1 MQRMDKMEQLAGKV
15 ALVTGGA
22 SGIGLS
28 IARELAAAGATLV
41 LADIDRA
48 RLDAAVD
55 ALGDS
60 ATVVPEVLD
69 VADRQAWEAAA
80 TRIEARFGG
89 IDVLV
94 NNAGVGSAKQP
105 VEQIDE
111 RDWNWIFSINVHGVR
126 NGLVTWLPRMKA
138 RGSAAHI
145 VNTASILG
153 HFALPGAGDYVATK
167 FAVVGMTECLRLELE
182 DTRIG
187 VSLLCPG
194 LVATPLSHTRSER
207 MQRDRGEAPAIEPL
221 PARGIDAA
229 RVGADVIRAIR
240 SNTFYIFTH
249 SEYEAVVALR
259 NADVLR
265 DFSHSSVTGE
275 DISMLAGPFL
285 ALPRP

>member
-1 MQRMDKMEQLAGKV
+1 MMEQLAGKV

-22 SGIGLS
+22 SGIGLG
-28 IARELAAAGATLV
+28 IARELAAVGATLV
-41 LADIDRA
+41 LADIDGA
-48 RLDAAVD
+48 QLDAAAD

-60 ATVVPEVLD
+60 TTVVPEVLD
-69 VADRQAWEAAA
+69 VSHRQAWEASAA
-80 TRIEARFGG
+80 RIEARFGG

-105 VEQIDE
+105 VEQISE

-126 NGLVTWLPRMKA
+126 NGLATWVPRMKA

-153 HFALPGAGDYVATK
+153 HFALPGASDYVAAK
-167 FAVVGMTECLRLELE
+167 FAVVGMTECLRLELAG
-182 DTRIG
+182 TPIG

-207 MQRDRGEAPAIEPL
+207 MRRDRGEAPATEPP

-229 RVGADVIRAIR
+229 RVGADVVRAIR
-240 SNTFYIFTH
+240 ANTFYVFTH
-249 SEYEAVVALR
+249 PDYEAVVALR
-259 NADVLR
+259 NADMLR
-265 DFSHSSVTGE
+265 DFSRGDATGE

-285 ALPRP
+285 SLPRA